1 MSWRIT
7 QTTDNQ
13 HIGTVLE
20 HVEVGQIITFYDG
33 DAVPVDKIFAAD
45 EGNTLLICSSN
56 YQMTLT
62 KE

>member
-1 MSWRIT
+1 MAWRII

-20 HVEVGQIITFYDG
+20 YVQVGQIITFFDG
-33 DAVPVDKIFAAD
+33 DVVPVDKLFTAD
-45 EGNTLLICSSN
+45 EGNTLLVCGSN
-56 YQMTLT
+56 YQMTLI